1 MGTFVKRYPLLLAML
16 LASTIAPIAHA
27 TTYDCPV
34 GNTSVSLVAQL
45 DGSAA
50 STITVG
56 PLTFHLNSSGPDA
69 FTQADTYTDQ
79 TPTEFIRITQ
89 AAAFLSIQ
97 VIPLPVPSEA
107 LQNPF
112 AAIQWLHSH
121 STWFSCVQAGFVVTH
136 SPTTLSEV
144 R

>member
-1 MGTFVKRYPLLLAML
+1 MGAVAKRYPLLLAIL
-16 LASTIAPIAHA
+16 LASTIAPIVHA

-34 GNTSVSLVAQL
+34 GNTSVSLTALL
-45 DGSAA
+45 DGSDA

-56 PLTFHLNSSGPDA
+56 PSIFHLSSSGPDA
-69 FTQADTYTDQ
+69 FTQANTYTDQ
-79 TPTEFIRITQ
+79 TPTEFIRIVQ
-89 AAAFLSIQ
+89 SAAFLSIQ
-97 VIPLPVPSEA
+97 AIPLPVPDEA